1 MKTLKLKHMID
12 ALRRTYPK
20 IDPRTRYLYDGK
32 LNKRAVGDSVMIYVV
47 ATSDDQRATLHR
59 TVFRRPGLNVMQWHA
74 WLREHAMNVL
84 NNQVR
89 AYMSRTRG
97 GQWKIERVFG
107 WHLLDE

>member
-1 MKTLKLKHMID
+1 MKTLKLGDKIT
-12 ALRRTYPK
+12 ALRRMYPK
-20 IDPRTRYLYDGK
+20 IDLRTRYLYDGR

-59 TVFRRPGLNVMQWHA
+59 TVFRRPGLNVTQWHA

-89 AYMSRTRG
+89 AYMARTRG